1 MKPNTQEIFNS
12 IFYKGLDNEELRS
25 LSLAILAASMGEKS
39 VDKTINIVKDYMLDA
54 EYFY

>member
-39 VDKTINIVKDYMLDA
+39 VDKTINIVKDYMIDE